1 MRRVDLAGL
10 SRGPWWIYICLL
22 QAFGCWAVVCEVCFE
37 HRDSNNIPW
46 IPVGIAGIPDDA
58 HRLCL
63 SVTGTKTQGFIL
75 THTSPCVTYTA
86 GWAMSIIIIHL
97 EQEELT
103 NDRFV
108 EDVAS

>member
-1 MRRVDLAGL
+1 MDLAGL

-22 QAFGCWAVVCEVCFE
+22 QAFGCWAMACEVCFE
-37 HRDSNNIPW
+37 HRDSNDIPW

-108 EDVAS
+108 DDVPS